1 MVAEAHLIILISFPQ
16 LTPCHYSS
24 NSSWISFVI
33 YNVSLGH
40 SCLVWEVKSGVLETK
55 PQHIQP
61 NTKSSNKKIRC
72 NKIYTYIYVC
82 VCVCLCVSMRCCEFT
97 TATHI
102 LFYFLRSLSRYRAHG
117 KLWKLPRSLRFAFR
131 LALGQS
137 IEVLWRRANAYCD
150 VILTDCSR
158 IVMSFREYI
167 SQVILEISQNLC
179 HRKDIFKDQSFR
191 SVRSIDFILTNSLY
205 QIYVSPI
212 S

>member
-1 MVAEAHLIILISFPQ
+1 
-16 LTPCHYSS
+16 
-24 NSSWISFVI
+24 
-33 YNVSLGH
+33 
-40 SCLVWEVKSGVLETK
+40 
-55 PQHIQP
+55 
-61 NTKSSNKKIRC
+61 
-72 NKIYTYIYVC
+72 
-82 VCVCLCVSMRCCEFT
+82 MRCCEFT

-131 LALGQS
+131 VALGQS

-212 S
+212 SLFYVIVLEYIQWPWDWIVVARGSELAGSNATLCVLVTMSFEKLTDIFQMISSNKFVYHIKRDKWDSLMIYSPGTSV